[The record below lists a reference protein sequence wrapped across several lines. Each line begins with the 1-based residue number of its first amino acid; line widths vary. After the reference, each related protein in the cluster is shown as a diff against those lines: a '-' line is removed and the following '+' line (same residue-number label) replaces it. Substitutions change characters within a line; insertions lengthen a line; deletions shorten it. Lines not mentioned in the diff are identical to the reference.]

1 MDHWRVRGVA
11 DMGGCAV
18 VNTVDQ
24 VLRRGLA
31 ALLFCSMFVTGL
43 PLQAAEPAQD
53 NGDGSRFVWLV
64 LKRSGMEF
72 DYLPA
77 DHFAESPKF
86 RVVEHGL
93 QDTGDVAWW
102 PHFMAIYDPNF
113 PRARELPEDVAIVTA
128 GGPRSLS
135 KLEEELGPATFY
147 RYRK

>member
-1 MDHWRVRGVA
+1 MAAAKLKRA
-11 DMGGCAV
+11 AI
-18 VNTVDQ
+18 
-24 VLRRGLA
+24 
-31 ALLFCSMFVTGL
+31 ALLVGL
-43 PLQAAEPAQD
+43 LAGSSPGWAAESNPPYPAEE
-53 NGDGSRFVWLV
+53 NADGSRFVWLV

-77 DHFAESPKF
+77 DHFAESPRF
-86 RVVEHGL
+86 RPIEHGM

-113 PRARELPEDVAIVTA
+113 PRARELPPDVAIITA
-128 GGPRSLS
+128 QGPRSLA